1 MDVSTIAAAQVA
13 NAASVTQQAITME
26 LVKNA
31 AAAQMQMANI
41 LAQQATAVNPQEGF
55 STYA

>member
-13 NAASVTQQAITME
+13 GAASLMQQSISME

-41 LAQQATAVNPQEGF
+41 LAQQAATVNPQDGF

>member
-1 MDVSTIAAAQVA
+1 MDVSTIAAVQ
-13 NAASVTQQAITME
+13 AAGAMSLTQQAMSVE

-31 AAAQMQMANI
+31 AQAQMQMANI
-41 LAQQATAVNPQEGF
+41 LAQQAAAVNPPEGF

>member
-13 NAASVTQQAITME
+13 GAASLMQQSISME

-41 LAQQATAVNPQEGF
+41 LAQQAATVNPQEGF

>member
-13 NAASVTQQAITME
+13 GAASLTQQAISME

-41 LAQQATAVNPQEGF
+41 LAQQAAAVNPQEGF